1 MWTIYK
7 TLLGI
12 KNSSDSLINRL
23 DTGEERNSRH
33 GSKEMQREII
43 QNETKEKRVKK
54 KQSMLEL

>member
-1 MWTIYK
+1 M
-7 TLLGI
+7 GI

-54 KQSMLEL
+54 KTEYARIIGHVQIV